1 MNSAEV
7 QEIEIE
13 IEQAREMIK
22 RKEALDR
29 LYKNPDFQLVIQ
41 KGYFEDEA
49 VRLVHLKGAPAMRD
63 PENQAAI
70 IKEMD
75 GIGSLKGYFSAIIH
89 TAANAQAAIEER
101 EALLLEMEEEG
112 NE

>member
-1 MNSAEV
+1 MNSTEV

-22 RKEALDR
+22 RKDALDR
-29 LYKNPDFQLVIQ
+29 LCKNADFQLVIQ

-63 PENQAAI
+63 ADNQAAI

-75 GIGSLKGYFSAIIH
+75 GIGSLKGYFSAIIYQAGI
-89 TAANAQAAIEER
+89 AADAIEER
-101 EALLLEMEEEG
+101 ENLLTEIAEEDAE
-112 NE
+112 